1 MLCPSVVRAQFHTVS
16 RASAH
21 HRIEIRNTDE
31 RMMSGSPD
39 GRMDATD
46 KNGKTAATPSSDDT
60 AALREEWI
68 GRYMS
73 VSYPLRKIRIN
84 SAYGIRRDPFTGK
97 KTRHNGID
105 LQARNDEVFAMLG
118 GQVVKTGQ
126 NRRSGKYVVLRH
138 GDYTVSYCHLSRILT
153 SKGASVRPG
162 DVVGITGSTGRSTG
176 EHLHITVRYRKK
188 YVNPVI
194 LLDAIHKIKNQA
206 FERLCLVYR

>member
-1 MLCPSVVRAQFHTVS
+1 MLYLAARSRFLSLLGIGLLTFAAMRIFVAWIIGGIMLCPSVVRAQFHTVS

-84 SAYGIRRDPFTGK
+84 SA
-97 KTRHNGID
+97 
-105 LQARNDEVFAMLG
+105 
-118 GQVVKTGQ
+118 
-126 NRRSGKYVVLRH
+126 
-138 GDYTVSYCHLSRILT
+138 
-153 SKGASVRPG
+153 
-162 DVVGITGSTGRSTG
+162 
-176 EHLHITVRYRKK
+176 
-188 YVNPVI
+188 
-194 LLDAIHKIKNQA
+194 
-206 FERLCLVYR
+206 

>member
-1 MLCPSVVRAQFHTVS
+1 
-16 RASAH
+16 
-21 HRIEIRNTDE
+21 
-31 RMMSGSPD
+31 
-39 GRMDATD
+39 
-46 KNGKTAATPSSDDT
+46 
-60 AALREEWI
+60 
-68 GRYMS
+68 MS

-153 SKGASVRPG
+153 SKGASVRPC